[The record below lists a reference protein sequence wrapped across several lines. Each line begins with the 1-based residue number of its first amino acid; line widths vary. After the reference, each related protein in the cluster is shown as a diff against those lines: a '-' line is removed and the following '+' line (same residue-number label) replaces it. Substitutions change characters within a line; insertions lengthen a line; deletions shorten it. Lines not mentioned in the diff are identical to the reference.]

1 MVNRKKSI
9 YIIQGTDDNIEK
21 FLKAMEILWDV
32 EGLKIQ
38 KLQYKECD
46 ILSNLSDN
54 QKKIL
59 NSAKKL
65 GYYDYPRRITSEE
78 LSEQMGINKDVTLE
92 SLRKAEKSIIA
103 KVLKDN

>member
-32 EGLKIQ
+32 KGLKIQ